1 MDKLRL
7 LLLED
12 SEQEA
17 KKLRAFLEANDYEI
31 VRVKNVI
38 DAEKEIRKKYFD
50 VVILDIIING
60 KPDGIEF
67 AKKIN
72 DYSINVP
79 FLFLTSMQ
87 SKSLFDKAKL
97 TNPAIYLLKPYNDLE
112 LLYSIELAI
121 ESCYQQSSS
130 MSLADNTALMS
141 PDFLFIKRKRSVKKV
156 NVSSINYVEVKEKY
170 CSLSCDD
177 GVYLIKLSLSKLKEM
192 LSNPNFKQVHRNY
205 LVNIK
210 SIKELFFEDNLIV
223 LEDDSKIPFS
233 ERYKNAFIKNN
244 TIFR

>member
-1 MDKLRL
+1 
-7 LLLED
+7 
-12 SEQEA
+12 
-17 KKLRAFLEANDYEI
+17 
-31 VRVKNVI
+31 
-38 DAEKEIRKKYFD
+38 
-50 VVILDIIING
+50 
-60 KPDGIEF
+60 
-67 AKKIN
+67 
-72 DYSINVP
+72 
-79 FLFLTSMQ
+79 MQ

-121 ESCYQQSSS
+121 ESCYQQTSS
-130 MSLADNTALMS
+130 MSLVDNTALMS
-141 PDFLFIKRKRSVKKV
+141 PDFLFIKRKKSVKKV

-210 SIKELFFEDNLIV
+210 SIKELFFEDNLII